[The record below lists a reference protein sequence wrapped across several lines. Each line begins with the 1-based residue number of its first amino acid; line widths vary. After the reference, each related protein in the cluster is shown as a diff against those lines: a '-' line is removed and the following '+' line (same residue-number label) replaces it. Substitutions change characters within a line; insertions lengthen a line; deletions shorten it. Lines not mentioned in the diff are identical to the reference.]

1 MTDTD
6 INRSNNTGTG
16 AKALDDHETHQSG
29 ASGGDLALEI
39 GARDEEKTSAEGP
52 EEGRDPQVTSVRKG
66 DKPRDGDATNLP
78 NRQGGGQSDRVPP
91 RRT

>member
-6 INRSNNTGTG
+6 VNRSNNTGAG
-16 AKALDDHETHQSG
+16 AKALDDHATRQSG
-29 ASGGDLALEI
+29 GSGGDLALEI
-39 GARDEEKTSAEGP
+39 GARDEEKNSAEGP

-66 DKPRDGDATNLP
+66 DKPGDGDEPNLP
-78 NRQGGGQSDRVPP
+78 NRQGGGKLDHAPP